1 MADFTSV
8 ALNRIMTNSSKTK
21 RLDSADDL
29 GHVYEQYKP
38 ELKGFI
44 ARQVSSME
52 EAEDILQDVFYN
64 LAKIDFLE
72 NPIEYLSAWLYQ
84 AATNRIIDRRRKK
97 KEQSLPEIRENDED
111 EYFMGALSNYLAD
124 DNDEPEIIFRNEVI
138 REEIAAALAELPEE
152 QRKIFELTEYDG
164 ISYKEIAESTG
175 IATATLLSRKHYAV
189 SHLRKKLRLLYLE
202 ITQKEM

>member
-1 MADFTSV
+1 MK
-8 ALNRIMTNSSKTK
+8 SSNKKK
-21 RLDSADDL
+21 RLDSTDDL

-44 ARQVSSME
+44 ARQVTSME

-97 KEQSLPEIRENDED
+97 KEQPLPETRGNDED
-111 EYFMGALSNYLAD
+111 EYFLGTLSDFLAD

-138 REEIAAALAELPEE
+138 REEIDLALAELPEE

-164 ISYKEIAESTG
+164 ISYKEISESTG
-175 IATATLLSRKHYAV
+175 IAVATLLSRKHYAV
-189 SHLRKKLRLLYLE
+189 SYLRKKLRQLYLE
-202 ITQKEM
+202 VAGK